1 MNQNT
6 SSVASKYSSGEYC
19 LDWIMVKQAW
29 SFFFQLQPGACG
41 IWIPW
46 PGMEAWSLNCWTARE
61 VPRMALLII
70 VDFSFSISPS
80 VNIQGWSP
88 LRLTDLILQYK
99 GLLGVFS
106 SITVQRHQFL
116 GVLPN
121 LQSKSHNHYQQSSV
135 SLFKSSLGLS
145 SLSCQEAIVF
155 WFHGCSQHLQWF
167 WSPRRGNMSLL
178 PPFLLLFAMQ
188 SWGQMP
194 WS

>member
-1 MNQNT
+1 MSDSLRPHGLQHARPPCPSLSPEVCP
-6 SSVASKYSSGEYC
+6 SSC
-19 LDWIMVKQAW
+19 
-29 SFFFQLQPGACG
+29 SFFTSIRDFSNELAPC
-41 IWIPW
+41 IRW
-46 PGMEAWSLNCWTARE
+46 PKYWS
-61 VPRMALLII
+61 
-70 VDFSFSISPS
+70 FSFSISPS

-88 LRLTDLILQYK
+88 LKLTDLILQYK
-99 GLLGVFS
+99 GLLGVFF